1 MEDVLGSDIPVF
13 IGITLVL
20 MGFATYMAGQALAG
34 TWRPL
39 WQAFPYSL
47 MLGAADRFLTWALFQ
62 GPLLSLMAYVFDTA
76 ILLVICLLAYRL
88 TQTRKMVS
96 QYPWIYERSG
106 LFGWREKG
114 G

>member
-1 MEDVLGSDIPVF
+1 MEEILGSGIPVF

-20 MGFATYMAGQALAG
+20 MGFATYMTGQALAG

-62 GPLLSLMAYVFDTA
+62 GPLFSLVPYVFDTA
-76 ILLVICLLAYRL
+76 ILLVICLSAYRL
-88 TQTRKMVS
+88 TQTRKMVG